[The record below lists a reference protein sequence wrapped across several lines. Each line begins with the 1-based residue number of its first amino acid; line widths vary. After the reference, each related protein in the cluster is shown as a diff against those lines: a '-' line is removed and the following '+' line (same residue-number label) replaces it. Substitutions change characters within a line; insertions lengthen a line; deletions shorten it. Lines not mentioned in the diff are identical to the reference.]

1 MKSVKIVIPF
11 LFLGNP
17 TKKNPT
23 IVGQKSYGKKNFVDL
38 MDWDP
43 RPEKFRKTTQH
54 ELNNFVSSIQM
65 MNETYNEKIPNY
77 AASIKIAYE
86 DYQVSD
92 DEVSEKIPYDRKRN
106 KVLKDKVSEFHRN
119 LKNSLK
125 SIVDSH
131 GLSTEEAMHVS
142 VTFEQAKSDEWH
154 RYVHTY

>member
-1 MKSVKIVIPF
+1 MKSTNFIDI
-11 LFLGNP
+11 LFIGNP

-38 MDWDP
+38 MNWDP

-54 ELNNFVSSIQM
+54 ELNNFVTSIQM
-65 MNETYNEKIPNY
+65 MNETFNDKTPNY
-77 AASIKIAYE
+77 AASVKIIYE
-86 DYQVSD
+86 DYQVS
-92 DEVSEKIPYDRKRN
+92 EERKSF
-106 KVLKDKVSEFHRN
+106 LKDKVSEFHSS

-125 SIVDSH
+125 SIIDSH